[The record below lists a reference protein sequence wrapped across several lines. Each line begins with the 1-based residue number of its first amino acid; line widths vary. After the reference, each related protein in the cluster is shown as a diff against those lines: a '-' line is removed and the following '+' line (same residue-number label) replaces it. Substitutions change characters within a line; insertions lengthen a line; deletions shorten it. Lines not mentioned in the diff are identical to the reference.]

1 MYLSFS
7 LNIEKLHQP
16 EISRLAGNL
25 QTTRQPVSDTWQ
37 IEDPERLLA
46 WPSRDQLACD
56 KVTKYLLAVCTILIL
71 IFFLVHTM

>member
-7 LNIEKLHQP
+7 HNIEKLHQP
-16 EISRLAGNL
+16 EISRPTGNL
-25 QTTRQPVSDTWQ
+25 QTTRQLVSDTWR

-46 WPSRDQLACD
+46 WPSRDQLASD

-71 IFFLVHTM
+71 IFFLVHTT